1 MMKKMKKNEIIDA
14 LNKKVDDMGY
24 TSNDEWAVRVRN
36 NRMKE
41 IARATL
47 FNISLGIEIN
57 DLAELIALAD
67 EMKLDKEEV
76 HRWR

>member
-1 MMKKMKKNEIIDA
+1 MKKMKKNEIIDA

>member
-1 MMKKMKKNEIIDA
+1 MKKNEIIDA